1 MADMSA
7 QTFSFELVSPER
19 KLMSEPVHMV
29 VVPGVEGDFGVL
41 PEHSALISA
50 IRPGVLSVYRAG
62 SQEPMR
68 IFVAGGFADVSPT
81 NLTVLAEEAI
91 RVEDLNEADLEQTL
105 RNLSEDRGMAAT
117 EQEKNRIEAR
127 IALIKAKLHAATGR
141 IAA

>member
-19 KLMSEPVHMV
+19 KLMSEPVRMV

-41 PEHSALISA
+41 PEHSALISG
-50 IRPGVLSVYRAG
+50 IRPGVLSVHRQG
-62 SQEPMR
+62 ETEPLR

-81 NLTVLAEEAI
+81 NLTVLAEEAV
-91 RVEDLNEADLEQTL
+91 RVEDLNEADLEQTY
-105 RNLSEDRGMAAT
+105 RNLTEDRGMAAS
-117 EQEKNRIEAR
+117 EQEKNRIDSR
-127 IALIKAKLHAATGR
+127 LSLVKAKLYAVTGR